1 MPIQNHQKTISNYMI
16 CMNQFKHTLFPLLEL
31 VVLLDLECPWC
42 EVPCLASAF
51 STTVDKAVF
60 PDISPTV
67 YQPK

>member
-1 MPIQNHQKTISNYMI
+1 
-16 CMNQFKHTLFPLLEL
+16 MNLFKHTLFPLLEL